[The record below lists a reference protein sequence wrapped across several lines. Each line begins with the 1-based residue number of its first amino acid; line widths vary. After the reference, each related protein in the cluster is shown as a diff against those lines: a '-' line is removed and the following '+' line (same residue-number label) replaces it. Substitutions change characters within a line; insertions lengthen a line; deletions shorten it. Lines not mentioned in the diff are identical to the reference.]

1 MLMEN
6 IYNENEL
13 NIELIYN
20 MQTDL
25 VMYFVLAA
33 DNQNGLRRLEV
44 NIISQISDLECYS
57 YAML

>member
-1 MLMEN
+1 MKIVSKKETAQQSMGQHMLMEN

-25 VMYFVLAA
+25 VSFVFC
-33 DNQNGLRRLEV
+33 
-44 NIISQISDLECYS
+44 ISY
-57 YAML
+57 